1 VNATQVWERLFIGG
15 IEDAKALAE
24 SNPLEIATVITL
36 CREKVPKVASDVNYL
51 HFPVAV
57 TRRALAPEF
66 DRIIDALWENIRWGK
81 VLIHSLAGANRA
93 LIMAAA
99 WMHVVGRKSIDA
111 ALADIGRLRKIEPN
125 PNLLRSM
132 KESL

>member
-1 VNATQVWERLFIGG
+1 MNATQVWERLFIGG

-81 VLIHSLAGANRA
+81 VLIHSLAGPNRA
-93 LIMAAA
+93 PIIVAAR
-99 WMHVVGRKSIDA
+99 MHVVGCKSTDP
-111 ALADIGRLRKIEPN
+111 ALPEIGKLRQIEPN
-125 PNLLRSM
+125 PNLLRSV

>member
-1 VNATQVWERLFIGG
+1 MNATQVWERLFIGG

-57 TRRALAPEF
+57 TRRVLAPEF
-66 DRIIDALWENIRWGK
+66 DRIIDAVWENIRWGK
-81 VLIHSLAGANRA
+81 VLIHSIAGDNRA
-93 LIMAAA
+93 PLLAAA
-99 WMHVVGRKSIDA
+99 WCMWSGTRTSTPSWKTSEGSA
-111 ALADIGRLRKIEPN
+111 
-125 PNLLRSM
+125 RSSPIPTCS
-132 KESL
+132 EA